1 MKTISAC
8 PAAISGLPPG
18 SDIEAIR
25 LWKQCTKCGAATSTP
40 FDPLIS
46 GDEREHRGTLSLCAP
61 RRVLLANFPLRAK
74 RDSCTLGQASSCRL
88 AVKQDSRGERSCTK
102 RRELR
107 GAKRLFVILAT
118 RARARCLMRA
128 LLSTGRGA
136 CRQYPDGRKPL
147 TSPQNPW
154 YIPQLRGVAQRLAR
168 MVWDHEAGG
177 SNPLTPTSIALRPR
191 FPEATSRAPWL
202 AIRFA
207 VGLDSPRNGF

>member
-1 MKTISAC
+1 MSTISGC
-8 PAAISGLPPG
+8 PAAISRLPRG
-18 SDIEAIR
+18 SNIEAIR

-107 GAKRLFVILAT
+107 GAKPLFVILAT
-118 RARARCLMRA
+118 RARARRFRRQA
-128 LLSTGRGA
+128 VTDAYLLLPVLVGGGQS
-136 CRQYPDGRKPL
+136 L
-147 TSPQNPW
+147 TSPQGHDIFPNC
-154 YIPQLRGVAQRLAR
+154 GV
-168 MVWDHEAGG
+168 
-177 SNPLTPTSIALRPR
+177 
-191 FPEATSRAPWL
+191 
-202 AIRFA
+202 
-207 VGLDSPRNGF
+207 